1 MKLTNQSYIKTDG
14 CVKAVLCS
22 SARAWRA
29 RLILNGA
36 AYADA
41 FNDAEPYDLHTHVFY
56 IPEAAFREGEAVFC
70 WGAFKNGR
78 RDCEKRVE
86 LRVEAFADEAA
97 LLEEYDHGLK
107 IIKAEPETVAEGLVF
122 TKFTCADREGL
133 PVIFSL
139 LETDLRH
146 TALYVGTP
154 QDGYAARKVKATIPD
169 MAAAAGANGKTVL
182 AAVNA
187 DFFDIFGDGH
197 PSGLCVKN
205 GRVIANETSTRP
217 FLGVKKDGIP
227 VLTDIIESPGI
238 VGELQ
243 QAAAGLQMIVKDGK
257 LYDWA
262 PLEPFSSVRHP
273 RTAAGLTSDG
283 RVLLLEADGRI
294 PAHSNGATLVDLG
307 KFMIS
312 LGAVRA
318 VNLDGGGS
326 SAVYIKTADGFQLKT
341 VPADLFF
348 PNDMLIRKDF
358 NAFLIVDSR

>member
-56 IPEAAFREGEAVFC
+56 IPEAAFAEGEAVLG
-70 WGAFKNGR
+70 WRATKNGR
-78 RDCEKRVE
+78 RTWEKRFT
-86 LRVEAFADEAA
+86 LRAESFTDAGA
-97 LLEEYDHGLK
+97 LLAEYDHGLK
-107 IIKAEPETVAEGLVF
+107 IVSEECETVAEGLTF

-133 PVIFSL
+133 PVILSL
-139 LETDLRH
+139 LQTDLKH

-154 QDGYAARKVKATIPD
+154 GDGYAGKKVKATIPD
-169 MAAAAGANGKTVL
+169 MAAAAEANGKTVL

-205 GRVIANETSTRP
+205 GRVVANPDSKRP
-217 FLGVKKDGIP
+217 FLGVKKDGTP
-227 VLTDIIESPGI
+227 VLTDLKESP
-238 VGELQ
+238 ELLPELAH
-243 QAAAGLQMIVKDGK
+243 AAAGLQMIVKDGA
-257 LYDWA
+257 LFDWA
-262 PLEPFSSVRHP
+262 PLEPFSYVRHP
-273 RTAAGLTSDG
+273 RTAAGVTEDG
-283 RVLLLEADGRI
+283 KVLLLEVDGRI
-294 PAHSNGATLVDLG
+294 PAHSNGASLVDLG
-307 KFMIS
+307 RFMIK
-312 LGAVRA
+312 LGALRA

-326 SAVYIKTADGFQLKT
+326 SAVYTKTGGAFTLRT
-341 VPADLFF
+341 RPADLIR
-348 PNDMLIRKDF
+348 PNSMLIRKDS
-358 NAFLIVDSR
+358 NALFIVEK

>member
-1 MKLTNQSYIKTDG
+1 MKLTNQSYMKTG
-14 CVKAVLCS
+14 GFVKAVLCS

-41 FNDAEPYDLHTHVFY
+41 FNLAEPYDLHTHVFY
-56 IPEAAFREGEAVFC
+56 ISEEAFREGEAVFC
-70 WGAFKNGR
+70 WSAFKNGR
-78 RDCEKRVE
+78 RECEKRVI
-86 LRVEAFADEAA
+86 LRAEAFAQEAA
-97 LLEEYDHGLK
+97 LLAEYDHGLK
-107 IIKAEPETVAEGLVF
+107 IITAAPETVAPGLVF
-122 TKFTCADREGL
+122 TKFTCEDSEGL
-133 PVIFSL
+133 PVILSL
-139 LETDLRH
+139 LETDLKH
-146 TALYVGTP
+146 TSLYVGTP
-154 QDGYAARKVKATIPD
+154 EDGYAAKKVKATIPD
-169 MAAAAGANGKTVL
+169 MAAAAEKNGKTVL

-205 GRVIANETSTRP
+205 GRVIANADSVRP
-217 FLGVKKDGIP
+217 FLGVKKDGTP
-227 VLTDIIESPGI
+227 VLTDLKEAPALIN
-238 VGELQ
+238 ELY

-257 LYDWA
+257 LHDWA
-262 PLEPFSSVRHP
+262 PLEPFSFVRHP

-283 RVLLLEADGRI
+283 RVLLLEVDGRI

-326 SAVYIKTADGFQLKT
+326 SAVYIKTENGFALQT

-348 PNDMLIRKDF
+348 PNDKLIRKDF
-358 NAFLIVDSR
+358 NAFLIVEK